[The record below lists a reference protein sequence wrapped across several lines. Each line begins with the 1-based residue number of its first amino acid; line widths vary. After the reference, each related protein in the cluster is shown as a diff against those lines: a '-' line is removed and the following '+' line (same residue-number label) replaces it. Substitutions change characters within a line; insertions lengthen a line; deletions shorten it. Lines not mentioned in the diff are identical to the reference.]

1 MIFIRSYFAK
11 EGSLFSA
18 TKIKLTEKDKII
30 QSDYKAI
37 EALNDFSKSPVSTI
51 NKSGNLCFINDDIPS
66 SIKRVIAKY

>member
-37 EALNDFSKSPVSTI
+37 EALNDFQKVLFLALIKVEIYVSLTTI
-51 NKSGNLCFINDDIPS
+51 F
-66 SIKRVIAKY
+66 RVLLKGL